1 MGLSEPGLTPPAAD
15 QRPHRFGSLVRALA
29 DSLVLE
35 TVAEPDPGP
44 FVYTAAI
51 HTTADL
57 VSSLAGITCLA
68 RELGFT
74 RHPQTCYAEA
84 GHCASWHAQHVEWP
98 LSLTVDCH
106 PLRQTVAIAV
116 SGLDAELTYNGFVQV
131 EASLF
136 GAC

>member
-1 MGLSEPGLTPPAAD
+1 MLEP
-15 QRPHRFGSLVRALA
+15 
-29 DSLVLE
+29 
-35 TVAEPDPGP
+35 VAEPEPGP

-74 RHPQTCYAEA
+74 RHPQTCYAET
-84 GHCASWHAQHVEWP
+84 GHCASWHVQHVEWP

-116 SGLDAELTYNGFVQV
+116 SGLMRSSPTTAFFRWKPACSVPAELVVGSLAG
-131 EASLF
+131 ASF
-136 GAC
+136 